1 MRFVAVET
9 RKLETLELPQQLDL
23 GEVDVFG
30 GKMRGSGHSLGAIVV
45 LRVRTAGVLARQLRR
60 SLARCGLAS
69 PYLWH
74 VCFVLTALASVLLAS
89 EAARS
94 QTVGPGLVTTP
105 ITGNQD
111 RTVVG
116 STQ

>member
-1 MRFVAVET
+1 
-9 RKLETLELPQQLDL
+9 
-23 GEVDVFG
+23 
-30 GKMRGSGHSLGAIVV
+30 MRGADTL
-45 LRVRTAGVLARQLRR
+45 
-60 SLARCGLAS
+60 CGG
-69 PYLWH
+69 
-74 VCFVLTALASVLLAS
+74 VCFVLTTLASVLLAS

-116 STQ
+116 STQLIPQPAGSVAVNPSGSATVTFDPGAAPTGPISVETQNARAIVITGGTQVEINPFGS